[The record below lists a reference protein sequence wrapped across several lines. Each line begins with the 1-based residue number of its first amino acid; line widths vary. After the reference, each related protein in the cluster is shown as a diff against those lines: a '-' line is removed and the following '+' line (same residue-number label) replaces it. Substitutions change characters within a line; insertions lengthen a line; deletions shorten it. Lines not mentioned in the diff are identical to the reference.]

1 MGPLFSL
8 NPDRVLLTGQAS
20 LSIVRCPF
28 EMTRV
33 RWGRPG
39 GEGKGREGVARGW
52 GWGGC
57 RGGVDT
63 ERAGHVSRAVLVA
76 CLHVRH
82 PLTSSHPTFRRVVTG
97 GKVVGCVRWG
107 RKKVFCP
114 VTRAQQKGL

>member
-1 MGPLFSL
+1 MG
-8 NPDRVLLTGQAS
+8 
-20 LSIVRCPF
+20 
-28 EMTRV
+28 
-33 RWGRPG
+33 G
-39 GEGKGREGVARGW
+39 GGW
-52 GWGGC
+52 G

-107 RKKVFCP
+107 RKKYSVQVHVHSERDFN
-114 VTRAQQKGL
+114 